1 MFLLLLWR
9 YSFLK
14 VLNFLFW
21 KCPTCFL
28 YLFLG
33 ELLHIFNIQ
42 LIRYFFL
49 LLSCFSRVQLFV
61 TPWTVVYLA
70 PLSMEFSRQEY
81 WSGLPCPSPGDFPDP
96 KTKPCSLRSPALQ
109 ADSLPLSRQ
118 GSPITSSVAAIL
130 IFLHILQLYWFPY
143 ALNIVFLSHLLQ

>member
-1 MFLLLLWR
+1 MLEWKPNDAYWQGNRISNVLQKKNNQCVRARLL
-9 YSFLK
+9 
-14 VLNFLFW
+14 
-21 KCPTCFL
+21 
-28 YLFLG
+28 
-33 ELLHIFNIQ
+33 Q
-42 LIRYFFL
+42 LCSPL
-49 LLSCFSRVQLFV
+49 VS
-61 TPWTVVYLA
+61 PWTVAHQA
-70 PLSMEFSRQEY
+70 PLSMELSRQEY